1 MIYRYR
7 LWDNQC
13 SRYMATGYNASS
25 RKQLAEEYASYKSND
40 WDNGDYEDGEE
51 TMFDL
56 WDKMSLKDKM
66 VYIQEDEFTI
76 EKRLL
81 IPYKNYDY

>member
-13 SRYMATGYNASS
+13 SRYMATGYNATSKKELCES
-25 RKQLAEEYASYKSND
+25 YADYKSGD
-40 WDNGDYEDGEE
+40 WDDYDDEDDN
-51 TMFDL
+51 MFTH
-56 WDKMSLKDKM
+56 WAKMSMKDKM